1 MRRAAG
7 GRARGGCRPGPAS
20 PAPVLLPEALRPRA
34 ALEAGAQA
42 FLGKPL
48 EPLRLVSTV
57 RDLLGTSAL
66 ARQGRRSTAP
76 S

>member
-1 MRRAAG
+1 TDLIRELGEAQRSQILAISTLDLQEQALAAG
-7 GRARGGCRPGPAS
+7 AH
-20 PAPVLLPEALRPRA
+20 
-34 ALEAGAQA
+34 A

-66 ARQGRRSTAP
+66 ARPGSDR
-76 S
+76 